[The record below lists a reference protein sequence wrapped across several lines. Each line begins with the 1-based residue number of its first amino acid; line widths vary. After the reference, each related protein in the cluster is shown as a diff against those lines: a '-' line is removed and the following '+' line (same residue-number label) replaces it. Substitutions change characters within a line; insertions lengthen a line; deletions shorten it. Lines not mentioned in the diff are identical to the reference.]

1 MANIENVVDWNK
13 NSRILNENV
22 EATKDVMMLGQ
33 KFELLET
40 GTDKGM
46 SAAIAFRRFS
56 VNINYQ
62 D

>member
-13 NSRILNENV
+13 NKRILNESV

-40 GTDKGM
+40 GSDKGM
-46 SAAIAFRRFS
+46 SAGIALRRFS
-56 VNINYQ
+56 FNTNYQ